1 MKHTLLRGDF
11 MNDLMFEKLIQAIE
25 STDWLSLLIQVI
37 GILVPIIWA
46 YWISKKETLKTK
58 KEFEIQNRVLDE
70 RQERLE
76 KIQESIDRN
85 ICTLSNQHI
94 SLSNTQIAVE
104 ENLRELKNL
113 AELSRESNLLEMQ
126 KIYPEFF
133 KRYKEFEVDFK
144 ELEYYKDKYL
154 KEFKDDLQFVNL
166 RELRDSVRKIESTD
180 MLFLGKEQVP
190 MLVYSDFIKLK
201 EVLWDNACAK
211 EVKYEDYFKGTFYK
225 LQKTV
230 HSFQKKLYQ

>member
-11 MNDLMFEKLIQAIE
+11 MNELMFEKLIQAIE

-46 YWISKKETLKTK
+46 YWISQKETLKTK

-126 KIYPEFF
+126 KIYPDFF

-144 ELEYYKDKYL
+144 EVEYYKDKYL
-154 KEFKDDLQFVNL
+154 EDFNNGLQFVDL
-166 RELRDSVRKIESTD
+166 RELRDSVQKLEGTD
-180 MLFLGKEQVP
+180 MMFLREERVP

-201 EVLWDNACAK
+201 KDLFDNACAK
-211 EVKYEDYFKGTFYK
+211 EMKFEDYFKGTFYK